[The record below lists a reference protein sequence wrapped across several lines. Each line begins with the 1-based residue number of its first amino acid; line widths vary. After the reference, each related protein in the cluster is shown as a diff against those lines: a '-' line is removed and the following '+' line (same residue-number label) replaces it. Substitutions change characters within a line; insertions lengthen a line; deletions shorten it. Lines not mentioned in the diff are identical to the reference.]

1 MANQVKEPSIED
13 VVKNNWLNK
22 AYMLNDYDKKVK
34 GIYNLGKHGV
44 WHIVPIGVAGFICV
58 PVTNKRRRGGKL
70 PAEYGVI
77 KRFMVM
83 YDRCETWKN
92 VHVAF
97 PVLPVN
103 SACEYAVSAKTSV
116 ADMYE
121 RINKLRKQAE
131 TDEFYK
137 AIYKEIKEL
146 VKSARLYKE
155 AVLFK
160 TENVFIV
167 ADKYYL
173 EQKGVEVEHE

>member
-1 MANQVKEPSIED
+1 MTNQVKEPSVKD

-22 AYMLNDYDKKVK
+22 AYMLNDYDKNVK
-34 GIYNLGKHGV
+34 GIYDLGNHGA
-44 WHIVPIGVAGFICV
+44 WHIVPIGVTGFICV
-58 PVTNKRRRGGKL
+58 PVTNKLRRGSKL
-70 PAEYGVI
+70 PAEYGII
-77 KRFMVM
+77 KKLMVM
-83 YDRCETWKN
+83 YDRCEPWKN
-92 VHVAF
+92 VRVAF

-103 SACEYAVSAKTSV
+103 SAYEYAVSAKTSV

-121 RINKLRKQAE
+121 RMNRLRKQAE

-167 ADKYYL
+167 ADKHYL
-173 EQKGVEVEHE
+173 EQKGVEVEYE